1 MTQPAGYPQI
11 PQQFIPPPQ
20 TPPQTPPPPCVP
32 DAPLFPEAADED
44 VPWARQGTSHKPLTG
59 RSRRHLRN
67 LPGWDPLP
75 PGEILVQRR
84 HRAE

>member
-1 MTQPAGYPQI
+1 MTQHVNGGQPPI
-11 PQQFIPPPQ
+11 PQQH
-20 TPPQTPPPPCVP
+20 T
-32 DAPLFPEAADED
+32 PLFPAAAADED
-44 VPWARQGTSHKPLTG
+44 VPWARQSSAHEPLTG